1 MKKLLFITV
10 FFLAALIV
18 NAQRTPVKSADLLKG
33 ITENVAKDYAGF
45 TIKNATKV
53 VANNVTT
60 FEVVVVK
67 GTTSETLLYDNTGK
81 FTKKVTVK
89 SGTTEKK
96 EVKPVQKPAAKPA
109 AAAAPAKKN

>member
-10 FFLAALIV
+10 LFLAALVV
-18 NAQRTPVKSADLLKG
+18 NAQRTPVKTADLPKG
-33 ITENVAKDYAGF
+33 ITENVTKDYAGF

-60 FEVVVVK
+60 YEVVIVK
-67 GTTSETLLYDNTGK
+67 GSTSETLLYDNTGK

-89 SGTTEKK
+89 SGTTAKK
-96 EVKPVQKPAAKPA
+96 EEKPAQKPA
-109 AAAAPAKKN
+109 AAAPVKKN

>member
-10 FFLAALIV
+10 LFLAALVV
-18 NAQRTPVKSADLLKG
+18 NAQRTPVKTADLPKG
-33 ITENVAKDYAGF
+33 ITESVAKDYAGF
-45 TIKNATKV
+45 TIKDATKV

-81 FTKKVTVK
+81 FVKKVTAK
-89 SGTTEKK
+89 AGTTQKK
-96 EVKPVQKPAAKPA
+96 EAPAAKPA
-109 AAAAPAKKN
+109 QKPATSTPPAKKN